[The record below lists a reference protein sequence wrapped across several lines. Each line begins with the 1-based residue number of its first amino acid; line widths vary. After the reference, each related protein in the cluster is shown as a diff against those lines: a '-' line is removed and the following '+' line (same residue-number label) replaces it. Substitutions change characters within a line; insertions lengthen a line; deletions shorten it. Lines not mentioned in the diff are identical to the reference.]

1 MGTMNYR
8 PEVLENMNKWISE
21 QTVMLEKEIM
31 EAKAKEMSDDIDR
44 EILWGMMEGIGWT
57 RVIIPSETAMTQA
70 TRILEWLTQN
80 CQAPYEKHYSD
91 FIFEDSRDATMFI
104 LRWK

>member
-1 MGTMNYR
+1 MAMN
-8 PEVLENMNKWISE
+8 LEEEMME
-21 QTVMLEKEIM
+21 Q
-31 EAKAKEMSDDIDR
+31 AGQEMAREIDR
-44 EILWGMMEGIGWT
+44 EVLWGMLIGIGWT
-57 RVIIPSETAMTQA
+57 RVNLSSETAMTQA

-80 CQAPYEKHYSD
+80 CQAPYEKHRSD

>member
-1 MGTMNYR
+1 MN
-8 PEVLENMNKWISE
+8 LEEEMME
-21 QTVMLEKEIM
+21 Q
-31 EAKAKEMSDDIDR
+31 AGQEMAREIDR
-44 EILWGMMEGIGWT
+44 EVLWGMLIGIGWT
-57 RVIIPSETAMTQA
+57 RVNLSSETAMTQA

-80 CQAPYEKHYSD
+80 CQAPYEKHRSD

>member
-1 MGTMNYR
+1 MK
-8 PEVLENMNKWISE
+8 LEEEILE
-21 QTVMLEKEIM
+21 Q
-31 EAKAKEMSDDIDR
+31 AGQEMAREIDR
-44 EILWGMMEGIGWT
+44 EILWGMLIGIGWT
-57 RVIIPSETAMTQA
+57 RVTLSSETAMTQA

-80 CQAPYEKHYSD
+80 CQAPYEKHRSD

>member
-1 MGTMNYR
+1 MN
-8 PEVLENMNKWISE
+8 LEE
-21 QTVMLEKEIM
+21 EIM
-31 EAKAKEMSDDIDR
+31 EKTGQEMAREIDR
-44 EILWGMMEGIGWT
+44 EILWGMLIGIGWT
-57 RVIIPSETAMTQA
+57 RVNLSSETAMTQA

-80 CQAPYEKHYSD
+80 CQAPYEKHRSD

>member
-1 MGTMNYR
+1 MK
-8 PEVLENMNKWISE
+8 LEE
-21 QTVMLEKEIM
+21 EIM
-31 EAKAKEMSDDIDR
+31 EQTGQEMAREIDR
-44 EILWGMMEGIGWT
+44 EILWGMLIGIGWT
-57 RVIIPSETAMTQA
+57 RVNLSSETAMTQA

-80 CQAPYEKHYSD
+80 CQAPYEKHRSD

>member
-1 MGTMNYR
+1 MAMK
-8 PEVLENMNKWISE
+8 LEEEILE
-21 QTVMLEKEIM
+21 Q
-31 EAKAKEMSDDIDR
+31 AGQEMAREIDR
-44 EILWGMMEGIGWT
+44 EILWGMLIGIGWT
-57 RVIIPSETAMTQA
+57 RVTLSSETAMTQA

-80 CQAPYEKHYSD
+80 CQAPYEKHRSD

>member
-1 MGTMNYR
+1 MAMN
-8 PEVLENMNKWISE
+8 LEEEILE
-21 QTVMLEKEIM
+21 Q
-31 EAKAKEMSDDIDR
+31 AGQEMAREIDR
-44 EILWGMMEGIGWT
+44 EVLWGMLQGIGWT
-57 RVIIPSETAMTQA
+57 RVVISSETAMTQA

-80 CQAPYEKHYSD
+80 CQAPYEKHRSD